1 MKVLDSLY
9 EALQFQDELLER
21 LGKLYAYSH
30 MRYDQ
35 DTTNSFYQGLDDRM
49 KNLYSQAASSLAFIV
64 PEILSID
71 EEKLKDF

>member
-1 MKVLDSLY
+1 MLKDFQGKLGESAESLY
-9 EALQFQDELLER
+9 DALQFQDQLLER

-49 KNLYSQAASSLAFIV
+49 KNFISQAASVLL
-64 PEILSID
+64 LSFRNIIH
-71 EEKLKDF
+71 